1 MNEEVRE
8 ARRAQAHWWRTR
20 ELEAHRDKM
29 IKAIKA
35 CPKYTQ
41 PGRGDLPKFYAAEA
55 AIDAY
60 IDACVEAET
69 RGGA

>member
-1 MNEEVRE
+1 
-8 ARRAQAHWWRTR
+8 
-20 ELEAHRDKM
+20 M